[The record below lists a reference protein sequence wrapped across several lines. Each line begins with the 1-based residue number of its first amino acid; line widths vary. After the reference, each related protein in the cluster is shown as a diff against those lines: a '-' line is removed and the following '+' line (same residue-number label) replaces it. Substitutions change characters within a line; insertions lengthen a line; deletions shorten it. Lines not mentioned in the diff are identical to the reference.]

1 MTTLPRSGC
10 RYGAYHFEAG
20 TRRQD
25 YISVHNPR
33 PFLHARAH
41 SRYAHYDNLP
51 SFSDFTA
58 FGGWSTPAIK
68 QYMGDKTSCGVGVDY
83 NWYPDSFDEVREE
96 AEKQQRA
103 AALRF
108 NVTGEW

>member
-1 MTTLPRSGC
+1 M
-10 RYGAYHFEAG
+10 
-20 TRRQD
+20 
-25 YISVHNPR
+25 
-33 PFLHARAH
+33 HARAH
-41 SRYAHYDNLP
+41 SRYAHYDNSP

-96 AEKQQRA
+96 AEKQQVEFGKATRGRSVSHESRRRA
-103 AALRF
+103 RVVA
-108 NVTGEW
+108 